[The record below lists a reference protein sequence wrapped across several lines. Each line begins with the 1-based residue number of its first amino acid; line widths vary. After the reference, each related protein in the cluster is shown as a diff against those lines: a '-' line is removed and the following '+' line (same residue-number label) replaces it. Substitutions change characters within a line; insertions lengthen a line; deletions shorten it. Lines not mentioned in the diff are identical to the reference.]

1 MDRGLASMRPRDR
14 LVLCVLFAIGM
25 GACVDHV
32 VGPSPGVPIA
42 SDYPNVASRFVVQP
56 ATASD
61 SRVPAIIPAGDSVFV
76 TMVVPAIC
84 GQDTVIAGAA
94 HDSLVV
100 TLRRRLLPLPCAFI
114 QPDVRV
120 GAAVAIGSNHRVV
133 VSVDTRDFQDTT
145 RALVASA
152 VLGRPQLSS
161 RD

>member
-1 MDRGLASMRPRDR
+1 MKPRDR
-14 LVLCVLFAIGM
+14 VAAVLVLAVGM

-32 VGPSPGVPIA
+32 VGPSPDVPVA
-42 SDYPNVASRFVVQP
+42 SDYPSVGSRFVEQL

-61 SRVPAIIPAGDSVFV
+61 SRVPAITPAGDSVFV

-84 GQDTVIAGAA
+84 GQDTVMAGAA

-100 TLRRRLLPLPCAFI
+100 TLRRRLLPLPCAFTL
-114 QPDVRV
+114 PDVRIGV
-120 GAAVAIGSNHRVV
+120 AVPVASNHRVV
-133 VSVDTRDFQDTT
+133 VTVDTRDSQDTT

-152 VLGRPQLSS
+152 VLGTPQLSS